1 MEWMHLCQSMQTS
14 HACSKKTGALIH
26 SMKFL
31 SLEVALYLYK
41 STIWPC
47 MKYIYC
53 CHVWTGAPTCNCLIS
68 YKKRYARLQ
77 VLSLATSLES
87 FTQHQNEASL
97 SLFLK
102 AVTYPEFFWVDRL
115 LLGIPTSPFCH
126 HGWRKFLN
134 LVLPDALKM
143 HSLAVPVLRFL
154 CKTFSKLR
162 KLNNETLFSMDV

>member
-1 MEWMHLCQSMQTS
+1 MAMYEIYILLSRLDWCPYLQLFDKLQKEIC
-14 HACSKKTGALIH
+14 KTAG
-26 SMKFL
+26 
-31 SLEVALYLYK
+31 
-41 STIWPC
+41 P
-47 MKYIYC
+47 
-53 CHVWTGAPTCNCLIS
+53 
-68 YKKRYARLQ
+68 
-77 VLSLATSLES
+77 SLATSLES

-126 HGWRKFLN
+126 HGWRKFLH